1 MSLDYGL
8 CIFLIRP
15 ISELK
20 KEYSSM
26 MFDPIPER
34 NQYLI
39 ILNPKPLMQGFG
51 SQQDVAKSSLY
62 FHKCTGLGLGV

>member
-1 MSLDYGL
+1 MGDYYRVFKGDTMSLDYGL
-8 CIFLIRP
+8 CIFLTRP

-39 ILNPKPLMQGFG
+39 ILNPEPLM
-51 SQQDVAKSSLY
+51 
-62 FHKCTGLGLGV
+62 